1 MGTDNQVKGSQSNRE
16 QIMAKN
22 KNKNESAILRYDIL
36 VLKRRG
42 VTRDLPSGTESLQ
55 WVTNTATLISG
66 EHDAIV
72 VDTFATIDQNQQLVD
87 WITKSGKNLTT
98 IYITHA
104 HGDHSFGIKIL
115 LDRFPNARAVAVSAV
130 VKAMQTQ
137 IDPNYIKNFWNKLF
151 PDQIPEALI
160 VPEALE
166 SNEFELEGHKLVVLD
181 NGFTDTEYSTSLY
194 VPSIGL
200 VVAGD
205 AVYNGIHP
213 YMAETSEQSRLDW
226 IAALDRIEGLKP
238 RAVVAGHKNPVN
250 DDNPQHVGATQKYI
264 RDFNHLN
271 HQTTTVRELYDKM
284 LALYPDRANPGS
296 LWSSA
301 KALKA

>member
-1 MGTDNQVKGSQSNRE
+1 
-16 QIMAKN
+16 MA
-22 KNKNESAILRYDIL
+22 KNKNESAILRYDVL

-55 WVTNTATLISG
+55 WVANTATLIYG
-66 EHDAIV
+66 EHDAVV
-72 VDTFATIDQNQQLVD
+72 VDAFATIDQNRQLAD

-115 LDRFPNARAVAVSAV
+115 LDHFPNARAIAASSCS
-130 VKAMQTQ
+130 QSDETQ
-137 IDPNYIKNFWNKLF
+137 IDPNFIENFWNKLF
-151 PDQIPEALI
+151 PDQIPEPLI
-160 VPEALE
+160 VPKALE
-166 SNEFELEGHKLVVLD
+166 SNEFELEGNKLVVLD
-181 NGFTDTEYSTSLY
+181 NGYTDTEYSTSLY

-205 AVYNGIHP
+205 AVYNGIPP
-213 YMAETSEQSRLDW
+213 YMPETTELSRLNW

-238 RAVVAGHKNPVN
+238 LAVVAGHKNPAN
-250 DDNPQHVGATQKYI
+250 DDNPQHIGATRKYI
-264 RDFNHLN
+264 RDFNRLN

-284 LALYPDRANPGS
+284 LELYPDRANPGS

-301 KALKA
+301 RAVKQ

>member
-1 MGTDNQVKGSQSNRE
+1 
-16 QIMAKN
+16 
-22 KNKNESAILRYDIL
+22 L

-42 VTRDLPSGTESLQ
+42 LTRDLPSGTESLQ
-55 WVTNTATLISG
+55 WVTNTATLIYG
-66 EHDAIV
+66 KHDAVV
-72 VDTFATIDQNQQLVD
+72 VDTFATISHNQQLVD

-130 VKAMQTQ
+130 AKAMQTQ
-137 IDPNYIKNFWNKLF
+137 IDPNFIENFWNKLF
-151 PDQIPEALI
+151 PDQIPEPLI
-160 VPEALE
+160 VPEVLE
-166 SNEFELEGHKLVVLD
+166 SNEFELEGHKLAVLD

-213 YMAETSEQSRLDW
+213 YMSETTEQSRLNW

-238 RAVVAGHKNPVN
+238 HTVVAGHKNPAS
-250 DDNPQHVGATQKYI
+250 DDNPQHIGATRKYI
-264 RDFNHLN
+264 RDFDRLN
-271 HQTTTVRELYDKM
+271 RQTTTLRELYDKM
-284 LALYPDRANPGS
+284 LALYPDRLNPGS

-301 KALKA
+301 RSQTVIKGS